1 MTAYNLYNDTQL
13 YTAYTS
19 MVYTLTNGGKLF
31 DSHGEYVTYV
41 GLDGC
46 AAMLVCDD
54 DAAYGVGMTGD
65 EIKWA

>member
-19 MVYTLTNGGKLF
+19 MVYTPTNGGKLF
-31 DSHGEYVTYV
+31 DSNGEYVTYV